1 MPVLPSLE
9 TSQSV
14 FSTGSLAPQQIN
26 ATPADFGAQIGA
38 AAQQAG
44 QSADR
49 TGGQVNDIAL
59 AQQAIQNETDTN
71 YAFSKQ
77 FSPQLQT
84 LSAQYLALQGKDA
97 VDQLPAYQQK
107 MQDLQAQTR
116 AALANPMQQ
125 RMFDEVSR
133 RSMMMQTDGM
143 GRYADNQNKVYQQQ
157 ASDGMVSSFQQTA
170 AAHWNDP
177 LAFNGAL
184 QSMVV
189 ERQTHGTMVA
199 QPMEYTNAQIAKDV
213 NGAWVDR
220 LKGIA
225 SSGNAPAAL
234 ALLNNGEDWTD
245 PQGNTRHTDVRSQ
258 ILPNELPAIQAEL
271 SDHAALQLGVQYG
284 NQATSPAPMSSRG
297 PLVDAFM
304 GQESNGGKNS
314 NTSVDNA
321 HGAMQITPDTF
332 KQYAKPGENIDN
344 PADNVAVGT
353 RILADYTTKY
363 GGDPAKIAVAYFSG
377 PGNVA
382 DSGPTPWKNNVA
394 DGTGTTV
401 QQYVQ
406 QIQARLAKAQPVGA
420 ASGAV
425 TGTLPVANVQ
435 AVPNASAIAPPPV
448 GLAQD
453 PATMK
458 ANQDANSEAARQ
470 SAQAHTLAVTGD
482 AVAAKRAGDIA
493 ASTVAG
499 NTNAAIA
506 AQEARQRTAAGA
518 LALQLTGN
526 PQSGTQ
532 PITSFQQLMSNA
544 AAFANYS
551 QLTDEGKSAVVS
563 RLTNPGKIQLT
574 QEGLNTYY
582 QMKGQAAND
591 PATFAKQ
598 DLSKLYGTLPEAQ
611 LSDLI
616 NAQSS
621 IVKGQTTNADKPL
634 NWSQTKGDVDDMLKP
649 MGLGAVAKTGTD
661 ESKQTEQFY
670 GKLQEQM
677 ETYHEQ
683 NKKYP
688 DTVTTRKMAG
698 ALLTQ
703 GTQGTGSMPSWLG
716 GPSKTM
722 AFQSP
727 DLTNFQA
734 TIPADQKPALAASFQ
749 KVFHR
754 APTDDELSQAYTK
767 FTLSKKGN

>member
-14 FSTGSLAPQQIN
+14 FSTGALQSQQIN
-26 ATPADFGAQIGA
+26 ATPADFGAQVGQ
-38 AAQQAG
+38 AAQGLG
-44 QSADR
+44 QSAER
-49 TGGQVNDIAL
+49 TGGQLNDIAL
-59 AQQAIQNETDTN
+59 AQQAIKNETDTN
-71 YAFSKQ
+71 YAFSKT

-107 MQDLQAQTR
+107 MQDLQSQTR
-116 AALANPMQQ
+116 AGLANPMQQ

-133 RSMMMQTDGM
+133 RTMMMQTDGM

-245 PQGNTRHTDVRSQ
+245 SQGNTRHTDVRSQ
-258 ILPNELPAIQAEL
+258 ILPNELPAIQTEL

-284 NQATSPAPMSSRG
+284 NQATSPAAPVSDGTAVGVRNNNPGNLKDPGTGQFQTFSTPQQG
-297 PLVDAFM
+297 IQAADANLLAYQTKHGINTIQGIVNRWAPQGDGNNDPAAYAAAVSKATGIPA
-304 GQESNGGKNS
+304 GQ
-314 NTSVDNA
+314 SVDLTQPGVRSQILNA
-321 HGAMQITPDTF
+321 MFDVESPGWRAAQ
-332 KQYAKPGENIDN
+332 AK
-344 PADNVAVGT
+344 
-353 RILADYTTKY
+353 
-363 GGDPAKIAVAYFSG
+363 
-377 PGNVA
+377 
-382 DSGPTPWKNNVA
+382 
-394 DGTGTTV
+394 
-401 QQYVQ
+401 
-406 QIQARLAKAQPVGA
+406 QPVGA

-458 ANQDANSEAARQ
+458 ANQDANSESARQ

-482 AVAAKRAGDIA
+482 AVVAKRAGDVA
-493 ASTVAG
+493 AATVAG

-518 LALQLTGN
+518 LALQLSGN
-526 PQSGTQ
+526 PQSGAQ

-551 QLTDEGKSAVVS
+551 QLSDEGKSAVVS

-591 PATFAKQ
+591 PANFAKQ

-616 NAQSS
+616 NAQST
-621 IVKGQTTNADKPL
+621 IVKGQTTAADKPL

-649 MGLGAVAKTGTD
+649 MGLGAVAKTGTN
-661 ESKQTEQFY
+661 ESQQTEQFY

-683 NKKYP
+683 TKKYP
-688 DTVTTRKMAG
+688 DTVTTRKIA
-698 ALLTQ
+698 ATLLTQ

-716 GPSKTM
+716 GSSKTM
-722 AFQSP
+722 LFQSP
-727 DLTNFQA
+727 DTSKFSA
-734 TIPADQKPALAASFQ
+734 AIPDTQKPALTAAFQ
-749 KVFHR
+749 KVYGR
-754 APTDDELSQAYTK
+754 APSDDELAQQYTK
-767 FTLSKKGN
+767 FILSKKGN

>member
-14 FSTGSLAPQQIN
+14 FSTGTLQSQQIN
-26 ATPADFGAQIGA
+26 ATPADFGAQVGQ
-38 AAQQAG
+38 AAQGLG
-44 QSADR
+44 QSAER
-49 TGGQVNDIAL
+49 TGGQLNDIAL
-59 AQQAIQNETDTN
+59 SQQAIQNETDTN
-71 YAFSKQ
+71 YAYSKQ
-77 FSPQLQT
+77 FSPQIQN
-84 LSAQYLALQGKDA
+84 LSSQYLALQGKDA
-97 VDQLPAYQQK
+97 VDQLSAYQQK

-116 AALANPMQQ
+116 AGLANPMQQ

-133 RSMMMQTDGM
+133 RTMMMQTEGM

-157 ASDGMVSSFQQTA
+157 ASDGMVQSFQVNA

-220 LKGIA
+220 LKGMA
-225 SSGNAPAAL
+225 SSGNAPGAL
-234 ALLNNGEDWTD
+234 AMLNNGEDWTD

-284 NQATSPAPMSSRG
+284 NSATSPPAPSGTAQGVRNNNPGNLKDPSTGQFQTFSTPQQGIQAADANLLGYQTKHGINTIQGIVSRW
-297 PLVDAFM
+297 A
-304 GQESNGGKNS
+304 
-314 NTSVDNA
+314 
-321 HGAMQITPDTF
+321 
-332 KQYAKPGENIDN
+332 
-344 PADNVAVGT
+344 PA
-353 RILADYTTKY
+353 
-363 GGDPAKIAVAYFSG
+363 GDGNNDPVAYAAAVSKATG
-377 PGNVA
+377 IAPG
-382 DSGPTPWKNNVA
+382 
-394 DGTGTTV
+394 
-401 QQYVQ
+401 
-406 QIQARLAKAQPVGA
+406 QPVDLTQPGVRSQILNAMFDVESPGWRAAQTKPPAGA

-435 AVPNASAIAPPPV
+435 AVPNATAIAPPPV

-453 PATMK
+453 PQTMK
-458 ANQDANSEAARQ
+458 ANQDASSEAARQ

-482 AVAAKRAGDIA
+482 PVAAKRAGDVA
-493 ASTVAG
+493 AATVAG

-727 DLTNFQA
+727 DLKSFQA
-734 TIPADQKPALAASFQ
+734 TVPPDQKPALAASFQ